1 MSHQMASIN
10 NEQAAMTRDE
20 LVGLI
25 ADIYKKFLP
34 PARASEEITA
44 DSRLFGSG
52 SPIDSIALVSLLVEV
67 EQSVN
72 ELCNTEIVIADDRAM
87 SQKRS
92 PFRTVGSLGDYIH
105 VLLSEQGKGK

>member
-1 MSHQMASIN
+1 MDIKYTKDTVV
-10 NEQAAMTRDE
+10 TRED
-20 LVGLI
+20 LVSLI
-25 ADIYKKFLP
+25 AGIYKNFLP
-34 PARASEEITA
+34 PTRTPEEITSE
-44 DSRLFGSG
+44 SRLFGSD

-105 VLLSEQGKGK
+105 VLLSEQGKSR

>member
-1 MSHQMASIN
+1 MA
-10 NEQAAMTRDE
+10 RDE

-25 ADIYKKFLP
+25 AGVYKGFLP
-34 PARASEEITA
+34 PARASEEVTA

-52 SPIDSIALVSLLVEV
+52 SPIDSVALVSLLVEV

-72 ELCNTEIVIADDRAM
+72 ELYSTEIVIADDRAM

-92 PFRTVGSLGDYIH
+92 PFRTVGSLGEYIH
-105 VLLSEQGKGK
+105 VLLSEQGPGK